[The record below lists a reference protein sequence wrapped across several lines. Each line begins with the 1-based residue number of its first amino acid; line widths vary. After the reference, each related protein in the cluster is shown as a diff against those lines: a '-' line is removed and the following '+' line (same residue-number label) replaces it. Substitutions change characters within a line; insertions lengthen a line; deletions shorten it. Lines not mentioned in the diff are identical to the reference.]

1 MTLTPKQVQS
11 QVMEYLLATDCQI
24 IEKSPVHV
32 TVKLS
37 PRADRMLTDRPY
49 YWGFVERT
57 GAEPETLSFT
67 FVFDPET
74 YDAVPEPRSA
84 GGRAGGPGGVGTPH
98 GTGGPGSPAP
108 VPGPQA
114 AGGRGPGAGF
124 PAPGVPAAPGPG
136 GAGSPPG
143 ADRAGASAPQP
154 GTAPGVSAAQ
164 QAELPAGV
172 SLNGNTLAG
181 TPQEGILSRYFGV
194 APLLPR
200 LGPGLI
206 RREDVVFG
214 SKRLRQIW
222 AAARSEG
229 RCLYLFEEPGAV
241 QRRTIFPAAYE
252 PWLAVCFKIE
262 LSCDLKREELHFIG
276 VSLLSGEIRERFEHT
291 LEEIPMTPRVPE
303 NIHVQP
309 SELTLDEGAQLLER
323 HIAAGLAVQ
332 DYSWAMEA
340 RKRLD
345 AELQI
350 IDAYYQEL
358 IRETDEERRGQV
370 EEQYQSRRRETSWQ
384 YEPHIAVSPVVY
396 GLFHLRS
403 RPQG

>member
-11 QVMEYLLATDCQI
+11 QVMEYLMATDCQI

-74 YDAVPEPRSA
+74 YDAVPGPRSA
-84 GGRAGGPGGVGTPH
+84 GGRAGGPGGAGTPH

-114 AGGRGPGAGF
+114 AGGRNPVAGF

-143 ADRAGASAPQP
+143 ADRAGAPAPQP

-172 SLNGNTLAG
+172 SLSGNTLAG

-323 HIAAGLAVQ
+323 HITAGLAVQ

-384 YEPHIAVSPVVY
+384 YKPHIAVSPVVY